1 MTVDSPPADSPPA
14 DSTPA
19 DCAEPARARVPGWSA
34 FWILFVTAIAFD
46 WCTKSWATE
55 YHLRTHGFLARSMPI
70 DILEV
75 GVLNLQLVR
84 EYNNGMAFGLLQDV
98 PNAYWYLGAIRA
110 AAVVVLLWLVFRSG
124 RRSGWQ
130 RFAFGAVAAGS
141 AGNLLDNIFNREFG
155 HEHTVQDFLLVSI
168 SSRSLP
174 AFNVADVYVTIGAV
188 TFLLLV
194 AGASPDRSR
203 VQASK
208 SG

>member
-1 MTVDSPPADSPPA
+1 MTADAPPADGV
-14 DSTPA
+14 
-19 DCAEPARARVPGWSA
+19 EPTRARVPGWIA
-34 FWILFVTAIAFD
+34 FWILFFAAIAFD
-46 WCTKSWATE
+46 WYTKSWATE
-55 YHLRTHGFLARSMPI
+55 YHLRTHGFLARSIPI
-70 DILEV
+70 DILQI
-75 GVLNLQLVR
+75 GGLNLQLVR

-110 AAVVVLLWLVFRSG
+110 AAVAVLLFLVFRSR

-194 AGASPDRSR
+194 AGASPNHSR
-203 VQASK
+203 VQTGE